1 MASQVMRCALIFL
14 VEDEPPSIFDISAM
28 PGQRDGI
35 DREVAR
41 QIYDHIYRRVLPV
54 FAPCKAVAI
63 AVLHFLLGWV
73 LAADLAS

>member
-1 MASQVMRCALIFL
+1 MRCAHFFS
-14 VEDEPPSIFDISAM
+14 VEDEPPFIFDISAM
-28 PGQRDGI
+28 PGQRDSI
-35 DREVAR
+35 DSREVAR
-41 QIYDHIYRRVLPV
+41 QVYNHIYRRVLPV